1 MNNNFLKKYAELIVK
16 IGVNIQDNQ
25 ILVVNSPIECAE
37 FTRSVSE
44 IAYKQGARDVIVN
57 WSDEKLSKIKYLNGR
72 DDIFDD
78 FPEWRKELYTGYAR
92 EDAAFLSIHASDPEL
107 MKDVDTGRIMRA
119 NKAANTA
126 LREYRG
132 RIMSDKNVWSV
143 VSVPTRAWSKKI
155 FPNVPEGEAVEKL
168 WDSIFETVRVKCDDP
183 IRAWEDHKKNLKKR
197 MKFLNENNFKY
208 LEYRNGLG
216 TDLKIELPEGHI
228 WLGGSSFSPRSTEF
242 MANIPTEEVYTLPLK
257 NGVNGRVFSS
267 KPLNYNGN
275 LIDNFSIVFKDG
287 KIVDFTAEHG
297 FETLKHIIGTDEGS
311 HYLGEVALV
320 PFDSPI
326 SNSNILFYNTLFDEN
341 ASCHLAIGEA
351 YPVCIKGGEN
361 MSRDQLESAGVNNS
375 LEHVDFMIGTEDLN
389 ITGTTQNGDKI
400 EVLKNGNFNF

>member
-37 FTRSVSE
+37 FTRSISE
-44 IAYKQGARDVIVN
+44 IAYEQGARDVVVN

-78 FPEWRKELYTGYAR
+78 FPEWRKELYTSYAR

-143 VSVPTRAWSKKI
+143 VSVPTRAWSRKV
-155 FPNVPEGEAVEKL
+155 FPNVSEGEAVEKL

-183 IRAWEDHKKNLKKR
+183 IGAWEDHKKNLKKR

-228 WLGGSSFSPRSTEF
+228 WLGGSSFSPGGTEF

-320 PFDSPI
+320 PFNSPI

-351 YPVCIKGGEN
+351 YPVCIKGGGS
-361 MSRDQLESAGVNNS
+361 MSRAQLESAGVNNS

-400 EVLKNGNFNF
+400 EIFKNGNFSF